1 MNLDKQIKDWLEAE
15 AKDFYLGLALLQKVC
30 RNKVLVMNLGKKET
44 PRNLDKINYELATYL
59 KAEYKPVVVVE
70 QSKPETEKPIEFKPI
85 EETEF
90 DLKSLPDPVQK
101 LFIQKR
107 SLYLERNKL
116 SQEVQD
122 ATKGQTVIPTS
133 VQQMVKS
140 ILEID
145 ELIKTADSKVEYYWK
160 HGALP
165 VEGGAPVDE
174 QQKKISL
181 EEIKK
186 KIKNQNTYV
195 TKARQRFE
203 KNPENLRYAEDLQ
216 KKLYELKELHYQRDA
231 LSISPSAGEL
241 SDPA

>member
-59 KAEYKPVVVVE
+59 KAEYKPVVIVE
-70 QSKPETEKPIEFKPI
+70 AKPEAIKPVEFKAI

-90 DLKSLPDPVQK
+90 DFKSLPDPVKK

-116 SQEVQD
+116 SQQVQD
-122 ATKGQTVIPTS
+122 ETKGQTVIPKS
-133 VQQMVKS
+133 VQEMVKA

-145 ELIKTADSKVEYYWK
+145 ELIKAADSKVEYYWK

-165 VEGGAPVDE
+165 VEGGTPVDD

-231 LSISPSAGEL
+231 LSISPPAGEL
-241 SDPA
+241 PDPA

>member
-1 MNLDKQIKDWLEAE
+1 MNLNKQIKDWLASEV
-15 AKDFYLGLALLQKVC
+15 KDFYQGLSLLQKVC

-44 PRNLDKINYELATYL
+44 PRNLDKINYELAIYL
-59 KAEYKPVVVVE
+59 KEEYKPVVVIE
-70 QSKPETEKPIEFKPI
+70 EPKSKAEKPIEFKSI

-122 ATKGQTVIPTS
+122 ATKGQTVIPTA
-133 VQQMVKS
+133 VQEMVKS

-145 ELIKTADSKVEYYWK
+145 ELIKTADSKVEYFWK

-165 VEGGAPVDE
+165 VDGGAPVDE

-231 LSISPSAGEL
+231 LSISPPAGEL

>member
-1 MNLDKQIKDWLEAE
+1 MNLDQEIKNWLEAE
-15 AKDFYLGLALLQKVC
+15 EKDFYLGLSLLQKVC

-44 PRNLDKINYELATYL
+44 VKNLDKINYELSGYL
-59 KAEYKPVVVVE
+59 KVLYQPVILKPV
-70 QSKPETEKPIEFKPI
+70 EKPKKQDPIETKLI

-90 DLKSLPDPVQK
+90 DVKALPDQVQK

-107 SLYLERNKL
+107 GFYLERNKL
-116 SQEVQD
+116 SQQVQD
-122 ATKGQTVIPTS
+122 ETKGQTVVSKS
-133 VQQMVKS
+133 VQEKVKS

-145 ELIKTADSKVEYYWK
+145 ELIKAVDSKVEYYWK

-165 VEGGAPVDE
+165 LDAEVQIDE
-174 QQKKISL
+174 EQKKISL
-181 EEIKK
+181 EQIRKQ
-186 KIKNQNTYV
+186 IKNQNTYV

-231 LSISPSAGEL
+231 LSIQTSAEPLPDSP
-241 SDPA
+241 

>member
-1 MNLDKQIKDWLEAE
+1 MNLDKQIRNWLESE
-15 AKDFYLGLALLQKVC
+15 VKDFYQGLSLLQKVC

-44 PRNLDKINYELATYL
+44 PRNLDKINYELASYL
-59 KAEYKPVVVVE
+59 KAEYKPVSVVE
-70 QSKPETEKPIEFKPI
+70 QSKLEAEKPIEFKPI

-116 SQEVQD
+116 SQQVQD

-133 VQQMVKS
+133 VQEMVKS

-165 VEGGAPVDE
+165 VEGGKPVDE
-174 QQKKISL
+174 HQKKISL